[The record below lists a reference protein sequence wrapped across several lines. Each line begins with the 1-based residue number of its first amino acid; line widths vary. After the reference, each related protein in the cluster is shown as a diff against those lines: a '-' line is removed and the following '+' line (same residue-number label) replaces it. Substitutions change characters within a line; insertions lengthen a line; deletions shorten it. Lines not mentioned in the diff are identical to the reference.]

1 MGIYHYTVQIAPRS
15 WRDGRSSDAVSAAE
29 LKKGIDFWA
38 CHEPPTSSFLA
49 KVRALLPL
57 DRSWGDTEEY
67 QSRAQFGSELRIWK
81 DDSKIWLVEFK
92 YSPVADNLSLLH
104 ELVAAAR
111 HEDYLL
117 VEVESGAVLVP
128 QEHVVQQHLLN
139 SRAWK
144 FAQDPEATFHE
155 AIRANEHDA

>member
-1 MGIYHYTVQIAPRS
+1 MGIYHYTVQIAPRR
-15 WRDGRSSDAVSAAE
+15 WTDGRSSETVSAAE
-29 LKKGIDFWA
+29 LKEGIDFWA
-38 CHEPPTSSFLA
+38 HHEPPSSAFLA

-81 DDSKIWLVEFK
+81 DGANIWLVEFR
-92 YSPVADNLSLLH
+92 YSPVADDLSLLC

-117 VEVESGAVLVP
+117 VEVESGTVLVP
-128 QEHVVQQHLLN
+128 QEHVVLQHMSN

-144 FAQDPEATFHE
+144 FAQDPKATLLE
-155 AIRANEHDA
+155 AIRANERDA